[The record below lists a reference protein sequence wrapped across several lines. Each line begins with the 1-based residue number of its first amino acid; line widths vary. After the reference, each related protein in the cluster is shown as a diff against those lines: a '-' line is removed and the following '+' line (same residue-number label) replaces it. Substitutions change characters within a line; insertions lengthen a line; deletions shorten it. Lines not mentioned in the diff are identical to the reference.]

1 MLAHNTQNITHD
13 ILRPTKYSQHG
24 FSMLEVLISMFVLA
38 VGLLGIAGLQL
49 TSLKATD
56 SANFRSHATILSYDI
71 LDKMHANR
79 ALALNGSYNID
90 IGDDPASSPSSIQD
104 IDLSNWLNTLAL
116 ELPSGDGSV
125 AVASGVVVVTVQW
138 NDSRAEGGATESFQ
152 LSTAL

>member
-1 MLAHNTQNITHD
+1 
-13 ILRPTKYSQHG
+13 
-24 FSMLEVLISMFVLA
+24 
-38 VGLLGIAGLQL
+38 
-49 TSLKATD
+49 
-56 SANFRSHATILSYDI
+56 
-71 LDKMHANR
+71 MHANR